1 MAEER
6 RSPEQFFNLKATRQV
21 VTTIDGHRTP
31 STSILPM
38 EDNEGY
44 ITLYAILPLWP
55 GMAQYYY
62 DAIEHVAHVYRYTL
76 VALILPYPAVTPDNQ
91 INSEP
96 LLVVE
101 KTKSILLEQP
111 SIPNDHPEILQYV
124 LSREVVAG
132 NQFDIALAL
141 DRPTIFL
148 ISHNGMYIERL
159 VAPTMETLERRVKV
173 YESVME
179 EGSDL

>member
-1 MAEER
+1 MAEEKKH
-6 RSPEQFFNLKATRQV
+6 PEQFFNLKATRQV
-21 VTTIDGHRTP
+21 VTNDDRGVV
-31 STSILPM
+31 STSTMSM

-44 ITLYAILPLWP
+44 ITLYAILPIRP

-62 DAIEHVAHVYRYTL
+62 DAIEHVAQVYRYTL
-76 VALILPYPAVTPDNQ
+76 VAMILPYPAVTPDDG
-91 INSEP
+91 IDGETLSA
-96 LLVVE
+96 VA
-101 KTKSILLEQP
+101 KSKSILLEQP
-111 SIPNDHPEILQYV
+111 STLSDQPDILRYL

-132 NQFDIALAL
+132 NQFDSTLAL

-179 EGSDL
+179 EGPDL